1 MTQPGE
7 FKSAL
12 DPRAQNVS
20 CSVKA
25 SQGQLFLLKT
35 AIVFIQKPICL
46 MMHSELK
53 YVEFQ
58 RVSTGKS
65 FDIEIVGRETTDQ
78 FKNIDKAEYPA
89 LMTYFRK
96 SGLKMRQRSAETGD
110 VEELSDM
117 GSDQIDE
124 EIRQS

>member
-1 MTQPGE
+1 
-7 FKSAL
+7 
-12 DPRAQNVS
+12 
-20 CSVKA
+20 
-25 SQGQLFLLKT
+25 
-35 AIVFIQKPICL
+35 

-96 SGLKMRQRSAETGD
+96 SSLKMRQRSAETGD
-110 VEELSDM
+110 VEDLSDM